1 MLSNYRTGL
10 NNKMILTDTSLLN
23 LVSRFETKLNK
34 ADTTY
39 MLSGYLRK
47 SDNATTA
54 TLAGNITAT
63 TNTTLTSLASL
74 NTVGTITSGTIS
86 LTTNIST
93 TGTLKAGTI
102 TYPNTAGT
110 NGYYLKT
117 DGTGTASWAAV
128 SGGGIPYTG
137 ATGAVNLGGYDLT
150 VNGLTIG
157 TGYVNTTAT
166 FNTIVGGASPA
177 RTNQGTQNTAIG
189 YNTISSSTPGDKN
202 TAVGAWTL
210 VSNSGIENSVL
221 GGGAMERNLGGNG
234 NTAIGFYAMQ
244 NNLSGSNNTALGY
257 KAGFSSDN
265 TTINNATAIG
275 NGAKVSA
282 SDMVR
287 IGNTSVT
294 VIQGQ
299 VGWTAASD
307 VRIKK
312 NITNS
317 NYGLS
322 TVMQLRPV
330 EYNLISND
338 LKQVGFIAQE
348 VKKLVPEVVTG
359 KEGDLKKGEILGITY
374 ANLVPVLTKAIQE
387 QQAIIDN
394 QNKRLS
400 ELESLVK
407 KLEAAK

>member
-1 MLSNYRTGL
+1 
-10 NNKMILTDTSLLN
+10 
-23 LVSRFETKLNK
+23 
-34 ADTTY
+34 
-39 MLSGYLRK
+39 
-47 SDNATTA
+47 
-54 TLAGNITAT
+54 
-63 TNTTLTSLASL
+63 
-74 NTVGTITSGTIS
+74 
-86 LTTNIST
+86 
-93 TGTLKAGTI
+93 
-102 TYPNTAGT
+102 
-110 NGYYLKT
+110 
-117 DGTGTASWAAV
+117 
-128 SGGGIPYTG
+128 
-137 ATGAVNLGGYDLT
+137 
-150 VNGLTIG
+150 
-157 TGYVNTTAT
+157 
-166 FNTIVGGASPA
+166 
-177 RTNQGTQNTAIG
+177 
-189 YNTISSSTPGDKN
+189 
-202 TAVGAWTL
+202 
-210 VSNSGIENSVL
+210 
-221 GGGAMERNLGGNG
+221 
-234 NTAIGFYAMQ
+234 MQ

-282 SDMVR
+282 SNMVR
-287 IGNTSVT
+287 IGNASVT
-294 VIQGQ
+294 VIQGE
-299 VGWTAASD
+299 VNWTAASD

-312 NITNS
+312 NITNT